1 MPAAEYV
8 EIERARAL
16 PGLRLVLTAGVPG
29 PWGEAA
35 KGVFH
40 AKGIPFAR
48 VAQVAAQPNDALFAW
63 TGHRNAPV
71 AVWEDERPRTGWAEI
86 LALAERLAPEPALV
100 PADPDRRVEVFGL
113 AHELMGENGLGWCRR
128 LMLFQASLGDAE
140 EPPEALRPTFGRM
153 LRDYGWS
160 PEAARGAPER
170 VAGIVRHLG
179 ERLAAQRAAG
189 RPWLVGDTLTAVD
202 IFWAAMAGI
211 LAPLPAEACA
221 LPDGM
226 RAMYT
231 CSHPRVTE
239 ALDPALLE
247 HRDRIYRDHM
257 EHPVRL

>member
-1 MPAAEYV
+1 M
-8 EIERARAL
+8 ERARAL
-16 PGLRLVLTAGVPG
+16 PGLRLVLTAGLPG

-40 AKGIPFAR
+40 AKGVPFAR
-48 VAQVAAQPNDALFAW
+48 VAQAAGQPNDDLFAW

-71 AVWEDERPRTGWAEI
+71 AVYADEPPRTGWAEI
-86 LALAERLAPEPALV
+86 LWLAERLAPEPALV
-100 PADPDRRVEVFGL
+100 PADPELRVQVFGL
-113 AHELMGENGLGWCRR
+113 CHELMGENGLGWCRR
-128 LMLFQASLGDAE
+128 LMLFQENLGDAE
-140 EPPEALRPTFGRM
+140 EPPEALRTTFGRM
-153 LRDYGWS
+153 LRQYGWS
-160 PEAARGAPER
+160 PAAGRAAPER
-170 VAGIVRHLG
+170 VAEIVRHFA

-189 RPWLVGDTLTAVD
+189 RSWLAGDRLTAVD

-221 LPDGM
+221 LSDGM